1 MRRSNS
7 SRAFSRIR
15 WVSWNRVIQGSK
27 FPSSAL
33 MPLAH
38 SGEQRGQFVIVSD
51 APVRLQIQ
59 QAHGRQWVGEF
70 TPRGDDAEVDYPR
83 AAGRHEAGFEPFPPP
98 RAIPSIFSS
107 KNEPGEQESD
117 MRASFI

>member
-1 MRRSNS
+1 
-7 SRAFSRIR
+7 
-15 WVSWNRVIQGSK
+15 
-27 FPSSAL
+27 

-98 RAIPSIFSS
+98 RAIPVHPLGPLVYTGSH
-107 KNEPGEQESD
+107 QEIKIEILD
-117 MRASFI
+117 MMSMKSGPT